1 MVEKFRKILDDL
13 KKKQTKDFIELD
25 LKFVQNLFTMQDI
38 NKDLKLNAINEQ
50 QLERALSFEKTLD
63 EQLKKLYV
71 PNYQIQNT

>member
-1 MVEKFRKILDDL
+1 MLEKFHKILDDL

-50 QLERALSFEKTLD
+50 QLERALSFEKTID